1 MERQNMSDISKLFEE
16 AELVDTNQP
25 ALDVNI
31 QKDIDELARLFK
43 QAHDE
48 DMREMADLQKLYM
61 DNNVDWV
68 SESEELENE

>member
-1 MERQNMSDISKLFEE
+1 MSDISKLFEE

-61 DNNVDWV
+61 DNNLDWV

>member
-1 MERQNMSDISKLFEE
+1 MECQNMSDISKLFEE

-61 DNNVDWV
+61 DNNLDWV

>member
-1 MERQNMSDISKLFEE
+1 MSDISKLFEE
-16 AELVDTNQP
+16 AELLDTNQP

-61 DNNVDWV
+61 DNNLDWV

>member
-1 MERQNMSDISKLFEE
+1 MSDISKLFEE
-16 AELVDTNQP
+16 AELLDTNQP

-61 DNNVDWV
+61 DNLDWV

>member
-1 MERQNMSDISKLFEE
+1 MSDISKLFEE
-16 AELVDTNQP
+16 AELLDTNQP

-61 DNNVDWV
+61 DNNLDWV
-68 SESEELENE
+68 SESKELENE

>member
-1 MERQNMSDISKLFEE
+1 MSDISKLFEE

>member
-61 DNNVDWV
+61 DNNLDWV

>member
-1 MERQNMSDISKLFEE
+1 MSDISKLFER
-16 AELVDTNQP
+16 AELIDMSRP
-25 ALDVNI
+25 ELDVNI

-61 DNNVDWV
+61 DNNLDWV
-68 SESEELENE
+68 SESEELGSE

>member
-16 AELVDTNQP
+16 AELLDTNQP

-61 DNNVDWV
+61 DNNLDWV

>member
-16 AELVDTNQP
+16 AELNQP

-61 DNNVDWV
+61 DNNLDWV

>member
-16 AELVDTNQP
+16 AELLDTNQP

-61 DNNVDWV
+61 DNNLDWV
-68 SESEELENE
+68 SESKELENE

>member
-1 MERQNMSDISKLFEE
+1 MSDISKLFEE

-61 DNNVDWV
+61 DNNLDWA